1 MIINN
6 KETDLIEKTVD
17 VLKKGGV
24 IIYPTDTLYG
34 LGVDIENDEAVKKL
48 ENIKG
53 RPGPWSIAVSD
64 MKMLSSYAKTPKH
77 HFQFINNKLPGSNT
91 IILESKSNK
100 ISKYLLG
107 PNNSIGIRIP
117 DHLIP
122 KKITKLLGKGITSTS
137 VNRTKSKPL
146 NDSNLII
153 NDFFNNVDLILDF
166 GKLPNSKASNIY
178 NLTGNKIIKIR

>member
-1 MIINN
+1 MIITN
-6 KETDLIEKTVD
+6 KEKDLIEKTVS

-24 IIYPTDTLYG
+24 IVYPTDTLYG

-53 RPGPWSIAVSD
+53 RPGPWSIAVSNI
-64 MKMLSSYAKTPKH
+64 KMLSSYAKIPTYHLK
-77 HFQFINNKLPGSNT
+77 FINNKLPGSNT
-91 IILESKSNK
+91 IILESKSNT
-100 ISKYLLG
+100 ISNYLLG

-117 DHLIP
+117 DHSIP
-122 KKITKLLGKGITSTS
+122 QKITKLLGRGITSTS

-146 NDSNLII
+146 NDPNLII
-153 NDFFNNVDLILDF
+153 KEFFNNVDLILDF

-178 NLTGNKIIKIR
+178 NLIDEKIIKIR